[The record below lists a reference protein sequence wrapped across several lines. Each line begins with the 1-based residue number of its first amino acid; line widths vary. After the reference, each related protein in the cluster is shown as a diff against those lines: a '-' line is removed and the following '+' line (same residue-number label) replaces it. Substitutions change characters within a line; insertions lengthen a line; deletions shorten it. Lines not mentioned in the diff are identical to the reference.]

1 MGNRAI
7 ITTRERKIGL
17 YLHWNGGRDTVEP
30 LLRYCE
36 LQGYRPP
43 SSDSYGWARI
53 CQVVGNFFGG
63 TLSVGVGP
71 YTDDAS
77 MDPGDNGIYVI
88 DGWRIAERLT
98 TEYDEDWKPAG
109 VRDVEP
115 CEEQRSYDFD
125 EMLRAFDESMPEDL
139 RLGELLDSV
148 EVPAGELEVGDEVWL
163 REHERGWKAYPV
175 VGFGQPAGNAI
186 AVRVET
192 ADGKVSVTY
201 PDLPY
206 VARYDHDGDFSWNS
220 NNYVHGETARIR
232 SSRETGWEC
241 RRARSTWWRWRTISS
256 CSLKC
261 RREPPTR
268 AASRRA
274 AASRGA
280 GAARRPPSRTW
291 RSMRTSTAPSAS
303 MT

>member
-7 ITTRERKIGL
+7 ITTQERKIGL

-63 TLSVGVGP
+63 TLSVGIGP
-71 YTDDAS
+71 YTDDAG

-88 DGWRIAERLT
+88 EGWRIAERLT
-98 TEYDEDWKPAG
+98 TEYDENWKPVG
-109 VRDVEP
+109 VRGVEP
-115 CEEQRSYDFD
+115 CEEQRSYNFD
-125 EMLRAFDESMPEDL
+125 EMLHAFDESMPEDL

-148 EVPAGELEVGDEVWL
+148 EVPAGELEVGDEVWM
-163 REHERGWKAYPV
+163 REHESGWKAYPV

-186 AVRVET
+186 AVRAET
-192 ADGKVSVTY
+192 PDGKVSVTY

-232 SSRETGWEC
+232 PRRET
-241 RRARSTWWRWRTISS
+241 A
-256 CSLKC
+256 
-261 RREPPTR
+261 
-268 AASRRA
+268 
-274 AASRGA
+274 
-280 GAARRPPSRTW
+280 
-291 RSMRTSTAPSAS
+291 
-303 MT
+303 